1 MNPEDIIS
9 VLKSK
14 KPEIDKMLEKYA
26 PREYDEECME
36 FVCGKPEYEYDL
48 KAINETIAKPMW
60 DFLDRGGKRWRPAL
74 FLMLVEALGGDPEKV
89 KDFVVIPELVHNGT
103 IVIDDIEDKSDLR
116 RGRPAAH
123 ILFGEDVAINFGNT
137 MYFLPLS
144 VLLKDAEYLD
154 EKTKLKIYNTYAQ
167 EMINISM
174 GQAMD
179 LYWHKGSKNSEHVT
193 EAHYLQMCAF
203 KTGTLARMSAK
214 LAAILAGASDDIVEK
229 AGRYAEAVGVAFQI
243 QDDILNL
250 TATSGKGQFT
260 EEYIGSD
267 ITEGKRSLMV
277 IHTLQ
282 VANQEDK
289 QRLVEILDEHTKNK
303 EKIREAIEIIK
314 KYESVDYAKQK
325 AREIMSSAWNGIKDD
340 IPESEAKEMLHAFA
354 QFLIERDV

>member
-1 MNPEDIIS
+1 MDPKEIIN
-9 VLKSK
+9 VLKAK

-26 PREYDEECME
+26 PREYDEEKLE
-36 FVCGKPEYEYDL
+36 FLCGKPRYEYDI
-48 KAINETIAKPMW
+48 KAVNEAIAKPMW

-89 KDFVVIPELVHNGT
+89 KDFVVIPELIHNGT

-123 ILFGEDVAINFGNT
+123 ILFGEDIAINFGNT
-137 MYFLPLS
+137 MYFLPLI
-144 VLLKDAEYLD
+144 VLLRNADYLD
-154 EKTKLKIYNTYAQ
+154 DQTKLKIYNTYAQ
-167 EMINISM
+167 EMINISI

-179 LYWHKGSKNSEHVT
+179 LYWHKNSKNSEHVT
-193 EAHYLQMCAF
+193 EANYLQMCAF
-203 KTGTLARMSAK
+203 KTGTLARLSAK
-214 LAAILAGASDDIVEK
+214 LAAILAGADDALVEK

-260 EEYIGSD
+260 ADYIGSD

-282 VANQEDK
+282 VANPEDK
-289 QRLVEILDEHTKNK
+289 KRLTEILDEHTKDK

-314 KYESVDYAKQK
+314 KYGSVEYAKQK
-325 AREIMSSAWNGIKDD
+325 AREIMSSAWEEIKDD
-340 IPESEAKEMLHAFA
+340 IPENEAKEMLHAFA
-354 QFLIERDV
+354 RFLIERDV